1 MMFTGIIEEL
11 GRVRSITHGRNSVK
25 LSIECQTVMADLKIG
40 DSVAVD
46 GICLTVTARG
56 SDWFTV
62 DGMPETIRKS
72 ALNSLDPKQE
82 VNLERALKIS
92 DRLGGHIVSGHIDGV
107 GIISEKAVEDNAVW
121 FFLEAPENILK
132 FIIPQGSVALNG
144 VSLTVASRDSSCFRV
159 SLIPLTQKAAN
170 LSQKKVGDTVNIEC
184 DVIGKYIHALIPGM
198 QPSET
203 YKSRLTVGFLKENG
217 FV

>member
-1 MMFTGIIEEL
+1 MFTGIIEEL

-46 GICLTVTARG
+46 GICLTVTSYGR
-56 SDWFTV
+56 DEFTV

-72 ALNSLDPKQE
+72 ALNSLAPKQE

-92 DRLGGHIVSGHIDGV
+92 DRLGGHIVSGHIDGI
-107 GIISEKAVEDNAVW
+107 GIIDEKVVEDNAVW
-121 FFLEAPENILK
+121 LSFKAPENILK
-132 FIIPQGSVALNG
+132 FVIPQGSVALNG
-144 VSLTVASRDSSCFRV
+144 VSLTVASVDSSCFRV

-170 LSQKKVGDTVNIEC
+170 LSQKAVGDTVNIEC
-184 DVIGKYIHALIPGM
+184 DVIGKYVHTLITGI
-198 QPSET
+198 QPSVT
-203 YKSRLTVGFLKENG
+203 CKNRLTVEFLKENG